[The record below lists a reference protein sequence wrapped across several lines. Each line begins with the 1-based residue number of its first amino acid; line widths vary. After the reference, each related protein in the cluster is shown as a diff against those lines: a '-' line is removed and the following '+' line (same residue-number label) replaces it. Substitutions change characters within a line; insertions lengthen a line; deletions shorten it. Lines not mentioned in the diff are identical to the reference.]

1 MARRLTHIASG
12 ALVVLTTVCLA
23 GCAANKPK
31 EPAPIPEGPVT
42 SLEIP
47 DGVKL
52 ADIPTQAN
60 EPDLVERVIFYRSMY
75 AKSLR
80 ALREHYRTQGNEPK
94 RLWAENELRQVWQI
108 KAYRYLMEAEVP
120 AVPEAAADASI
131 AEADDLYS
139 QGLVLFDQA
148 TEKNGV
154 NKDLLKQ
161 ALAKFKDLVQKYPTS
176 DKVAQASFYAGLI
189 HDQYFP
195 GDAQL
200 ALAWY
205 ERAWKT
211 DPELKMPARFN
222 AARIYDIKLNDNNK
236 ALEMYR
242 RVLKEETFNKANVQ
256 TATTRMAQLATRGQ
270 DTAERALQPAY
281 KQ

>member
-1 MARRLTHIASG
+1 MAPRLTHVASG
-12 ALVVLTTVCLA
+12 TLIVLALACLA
-23 GCAANKPK
+23 GCAANKPQQ
-31 EPAPIPEGPVT
+31 PAPIPEGPVT

-52 ADIPTQAN
+52 ADIPATAN
-60 EPDLVERVIFYRSMY
+60 EPDLVERVVFYRSMY
-75 AKSLR
+75 ARSLR
-80 ALREHYRTQGNEPK
+80 SLREHYRTQGNEPK

-108 KAYRYLMEAEVP
+108 KPYRYMMEAEVP
-120 AVPEAAADASI
+120 VAEAKADASI

-139 QGLVLFDQA
+139 QGLILFDQA
-148 TEKNGV
+148 TEKNSV

-161 ALAKFKDLVQKYPTS
+161 ALAKFKDMVQKHPTS

-205 ERAWKT
+205 KRAWET
-211 DPELKMPARFN
+211 DPQLKMPARFN
-222 AARIYDIKLNDNNK
+222 AARIYDTKLNDNNK

-270 DTAERALQPAY
+270 DTSDRAVQPAY